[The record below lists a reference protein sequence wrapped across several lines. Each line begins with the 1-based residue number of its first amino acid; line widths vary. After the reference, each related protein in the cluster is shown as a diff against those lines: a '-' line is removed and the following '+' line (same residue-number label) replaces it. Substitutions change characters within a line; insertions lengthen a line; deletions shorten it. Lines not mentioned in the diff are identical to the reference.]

1 MTNWEFPGCLAVK
14 DLALSVLW
22 LIPGPGISACM
33 EAAKKKKKKN
43 TYTNTHTHIY
53 GKANH
58 VFETEGVKI
67 VQREYQQ

>member
-1 MTNWEFPGCLAVK
+1 MTNIQVGRELLQDMTKWEFPGCLAVK

-22 LIPGPGISACM
+22 LIPGPGISA
-33 EAAKKKKKKN
+33 
-43 TYTNTHTHIY
+43 YTNTHTHIY